1 MGITVHA
8 FQGRT
13 VDTVIAAMEAK
24 HPHLTTQK
32 TLYVEISRARDRAEL
47 VTDDRNALRERV
59 EAVTKAFCFEID
71 LLTLKEHEDG
81 RDPLEQV
88 FFGDIDTKGAV
99 ARQLLLEEGPASLDN
114 EQRCN
119 FARLLLSLEARR
131 PTVVQRL
138 REGRSFLANAIDN
151 DPEIIDEIEA
161 EGLSGSPSAL
171 LAGLGISL
179 EDRALG
185 NIQGLVDNP
194 KVGDRLINSH
204 WRLVRLGPCEGTLV
218 LSDRPLVRLFGYEH
232 PKASWFLPLGPKVMF
247 YAARKPS
254 DFERLTPRRLAKSL
268 NVSSAGQAQK
278 YVFCVEN
285 SHTDWLGKHL
295 NSRSEWG

>member
-1 MGITVHA
+1 MTQQESHKHHYVPRFLLRPWA
-8 FQGRT
+8 
-13 VDTVIAAMEAK
+13 VDGVLSGYWWNARRSQ
-24 HPHLTTQK
+24 LDCNQK
-32 TLYVEISRARDRAEL
+32 G
-47 VTDDRNALRERV
+47 
-59 EAVTKAFCFEID
+59 TKAFCFEID
-71 LLTLKEHEDG
+71 HLTLKAHKDG
-81 RDPLEQV
+81 RDAIERV
-88 FFGDIDTKGAV
+88 FFGDVDSNGAA
-99 ARQLLLEEGPASLDN
+99 ARDLLLEKGPDSLDSD
-114 EQRCN
+114 QRCD

-131 PTVVQRL
+131 LPVVRRL

-151 DPEIIDEIEA
+151 DPEIIDAIEA
-161 EGLSGSPSAL
+161 EGRSGSASAL
-171 LAGLGISL
+171 LAELGISL

-185 NIQGLVDNP
+185 NIQGLVDYP
-194 KVGDRLINSH
+194 RIGGRLINSH
-204 WRLVRLGPCEGTLV
+204 WRLVRLGPREGTLV

-295 NSRSEWG
+295 NSRSEWR